1 MIEFIPLE
9 YYTPIFYNF
18 ILLLVLVVY
27 FQSQHS
33 AIEESKNINRKLI
46 LGYLSLVLIT
56 IYMGVRPVSGRY
68 FGDMGRYALMFNDYS
83 NGTPLLL
90 DKDILFSIFVY
101 GSTLVM
107 NVYSFFLLC
116 AFLYCYTA
124 YKISLKFF
132 GNYWFYAFLMQAAV
146 ITFWGAGTN
155 GIRNALA
162 ASCFLWALTRT
173 TNKTRMLFVVGS
185 FLIHGSMLLPAAAYF
200 LSLYVKNTK
209 WYIYFWLLSIPLS
222 LALGSFFESAFF
234 NLGFGAEDRLAGYL
248 TELDEGIESGKTGF
262 RWDFLIYS
270 GIGVFSGWYFIIKK
284 KYEDQI
290 YIQLFNIY
298 LICNAFWV
306 LVIRA
311 NFSNRF
317 AYLSWFL
324 LGLVIIYPFL
334 KMKFFHKQ
342 HIQVGRIIFGFYMIS
357 YVLAML
363 A

>member
-1 MIEFIPLE
+1 MFDFIPLE
-9 YYTPIFYNF
+9 YYTPVFYNF
-18 ILLLVLVVY
+18 MLLLVLVIY
-27 FQSQHS
+27 IQSNGH
-33 AIEESKNINRKLI
+33 AIDSRENLNRKVI
-46 LGYLSLVLIT
+46 LGYITLI
-56 IYMGVRPVSGRY
+56 IVIFYMGLRPISGKY
-68 FGDMGRYALMFNDYS
+68 FGDMARYALMFDDYAK
-83 NGTPLLL
+83 GIPLIL
-90 DKDILFSIFVY
+90 DKDILFSIFLY
-101 GSTLVM
+101 ACTFIM
-107 NVYSFFLLC
+107 NVYFFFVLC
-116 AFLYCYTA
+116 AFLYCYPV
-124 YKISLKFF
+124 YKISIKFF
-132 GNYWFYAFLMQAAV
+132 GSYWFYAFLIQVAG
-146 ITFWGAGTN
+146 ISFWGAGTN

-162 ASCFLWALTRT
+162 ASCFLWALSRKANTIRI
-173 TNKTRMLFVVGS
+173 LFVIGS